1 MYIFANDASLQLLS
15 SDSILCHR
23 SLLKKFWIN
32 GKEIDIPKDRM
43 SAKRQRV
50 EFVSQKI
57 AGGQVEMCGQ
67 HRKRGFQ
74 SFGPLSVFIL

>member
-1 MYIFANDASLQLLS
+1 LPTTQAYQLLS

-43 SAKRQRV
+43 SAKRQCV
-50 EFVSQKI
+50 EFVSQNEI

-74 SFGPLSVFIL
+74 SFEQLLSVFIL